1 MPTNS
6 QILIDGFISDEF
18 SKQTEYSSK
27 GDYFELLA
35 SSRYM
40 APYDLDDDEIAEG
53 LIGGSRDGG
62 CDAIYIFAN
71 NYFLSEDVQIQNYI
85 NRGSRVEIVILQTKV
100 SKSFKEDAFLKWK
113 DTCNDLLTF
122 DKNLNDFD
130 DKYSDRVIDTFGRI
144 REAIQAAAMAGNEI
158 RMKFVYIA
166 NADSP
171 SDGVKI
177 QKEQLPAAIDE
188 IVGVSRFSSSC
199 VLVGADELMRIWS
212 PPAESGLVMRFS
224 GSYASV
230 PQRTDVFGLVSLSD
244 YYRFL
249 TDDQGQLRSY
259 LFEANVRDYEGNVS
273 VNKGIRETLEH
284 PSEDDFW
291 WLNNGVTIL
300 ASEAYQIAGAEV
312 KMEEPRIVNGL
323 QTSYEIYKFMESRT
337 EDAEDSRNVMVKI
350 LVPGS
355 DETRNRVILA
365 TNNQTQVKKT
375 SLRATDQIHIQIELY
390 MKRNGLYYERRKN
403 YYKNQG
409 RKREEIVTL
418 SFLAQ
423 CMMSILL
430 GRPDQARARP
440 STLLSDEV
448 QYKKIFGQDGNLEA
462 YYRAAS
468 LGKQVCLK
476 FPQIKRDLEGS
487 QISDIRFYVIMG
499 VASMLSNKD
508 SLTFGDIENLD
519 LDKLS
524 DEIIQ
529 TVADMVMDVIWPLA
543 EHPKLLSLT
552 PWQVRSR
559 KRFHYCC
566 LRAIQGCSLEC
577 HQQRGPFCK
586 GPLYFRSAPNS
597 LTITNQ
603 LASSTA
609 SLSAPT
615 LMQA

>member
-71 NYFLSEDVQIQNYI
+71 NYFLSDDVQIQNYI

-130 DKYSDRVIDTFGRI
+130 DKFSDRVIDTFGRI

-365 TNNQTQVKKT
+365 TNNQTGGADRKLDREAVRTGGSHVQQGEG
-375 SLRATDQIHIQIELY
+375 RALPPGDGGGHGADRRREV
-390 MKRNGLYYERRKN
+390 RGGLG
-403 YYKNQG
+403 G
-409 RKREEIVTL
+409 RGQEVGDGPPP
-418 SFLAQ
+418 AQ
-423 CMMSILL
+423 L
-430 GRPDQARARP
+430 
-440 STLLSDEV
+440 
-448 QYKKIFGQDGNLEA
+448 
-462 YYRAAS
+462 
-468 LGKQVCLK
+468 
-476 FPQIKRDLEGS
+476 
-487 QISDIRFYVIMG
+487 
-499 VASMLSNKD
+499 
-508 SLTFGDIENLD
+508 
-519 LDKLS
+519 
-524 DEIIQ
+524 
-529 TVADMVMDVIWPLA
+529 
-543 EHPKLLSLT
+543 H
-552 PWQVRSR
+552 
-559 KRFHYCC
+559 
-566 LRAIQGCSLEC
+566 
-577 HQQRGPFCK
+577 RGA
-586 GPLYFRSAPNS
+586 L
-597 LTITNQ
+597 
-603 LASSTA
+603 
-609 SLSAPT
+609 
-615 LMQA
+615 

>member
-18 SKQTEYSSK
+18 SKQAEYSSK

-71 NYFLSEDVQIQNYI
+71 NNFLSEDVQIKDYI

-100 SKSFKEDAFLKWK
+100 SKSFKEDVFLKWK

-122 DKNLNDFD
+122 GINLNEFN
-130 DKYSDRVIDTFGRI
+130 DKYSERVIDTFRRI

-440 STLLSDEV
+440 STLLSDEA

-468 LGKQVCLK
+468 LGKQVCLR
-476 FPQIKRDLEGS
+476 FPQIKRDL
-487 QISDIRFYVIMG
+487 
-499 VASMLSNKD
+499 
-508 SLTFGDIENLD
+508 
-519 LDKLS
+519 
-524 DEIIQ
+524 
-529 TVADMVMDVIWPLA
+529 
-543 EHPKLLSLT
+543 
-552 PWQVRSR
+552 
-559 KRFHYCC
+559 
-566 LRAIQGCSLEC
+566 
-577 HQQRGPFCK
+577 
-586 GPLYFRSAPNS
+586 
-597 LTITNQ
+597 
-603 LASSTA
+603 
-609 SLSAPT
+609 
-615 LMQA
+615 

>member
-1 MPTNS
+1 MRLKINH
-6 QILIDGFISDEF
+6 
-18 SKQTEYSSK
+18 
-27 GDYFELLA
+27 
-35 SSRYM
+35 
-40 APYDLDDDEIAEG
+40 
-53 LIGGSRDGG
+53 
-62 CDAIYIFAN
+62 
-71 NYFLSEDVQIQNYI
+71 YFLSEDVQIQNYI

-529 TVADMVMDVIWPLA
+529 TVADMVMDVYLA
-543 EHPKLLSLT
+543 LGGTSKAAKSYAMASKVKEKISLLL
-552 PWQVRSR
+552 P
-559 KRFHYCC
+559 
-566 LRAIQGCSLEC
+566 
-577 HQQRGPFCK
+577 
-586 GPLYFRSAPNS
+586 
-597 LTITNQ
+597 
-603 LASSTA
+603 
-609 SLSAPT
+609 
-615 LMQA
+615 

>member
-113 DTCNDLLTF
+113 DTCNGLLTF

-529 TVADMVMDVIWPLA
+529 TVADMVMDVNLA
-543 EHPKLLSLT
+543 LGGTSKAAKSYAMASKVKEKISLLL
-552 PWQVRSR
+552 P
-559 KRFHYCC
+559 
-566 LRAIQGCSLEC
+566 
-577 HQQRGPFCK
+577 
-586 GPLYFRSAPNS
+586 
-597 LTITNQ
+597 
-603 LASSTA
+603 
-609 SLSAPT
+609 
-615 LMQA
+615 

>member
-224 GSYASV
+224 GSY
-230 PQRTDVFGLVSLSD
+230 
-244 YYRFL
+244 
-249 TDDQGQLRSY
+249 
-259 LFEANVRDYEGNVS
+259 
-273 VNKGIRETLEH
+273 I
-284 PSEDDFW
+284 
-291 WLNNGVTIL
+291 
-300 ASEAYQIAGAEV
+300 
-312 KMEEPRIVNGL
+312 
-323 QTSYEIYKFMESRT
+323 
-337 EDAEDSRNVMVKI
+337 
-350 LVPGS
+350 
-355 DETRNRVILA
+355 
-365 TNNQTQVKKT
+365 
-375 SLRATDQIHIQIELY
+375 
-390 MKRNGLYYERRKN
+390 
-403 YYKNQG
+403 
-409 RKREEIVTL
+409 
-418 SFLAQ
+418 
-423 CMMSILL
+423 
-430 GRPDQARARP
+430 
-440 STLLSDEV
+440 
-448 QYKKIFGQDGNLEA
+448 
-462 YYRAAS
+462 
-468 LGKQVCLK
+468 
-476 FPQIKRDLEGS
+476 
-487 QISDIRFYVIMG
+487 
-499 VASMLSNKD
+499 
-508 SLTFGDIENLD
+508 
-519 LDKLS
+519 
-524 DEIIQ
+524 
-529 TVADMVMDVIWPLA
+529 
-543 EHPKLLSLT
+543 
-552 PWQVRSR
+552 
-559 KRFHYCC
+559 
-566 LRAIQGCSLEC
+566 
-577 HQQRGPFCK
+577 
-586 GPLYFRSAPNS
+586 
-597 LTITNQ
+597 
-603 LASSTA
+603 
-609 SLSAPT
+609 
-615 LMQA
+615 